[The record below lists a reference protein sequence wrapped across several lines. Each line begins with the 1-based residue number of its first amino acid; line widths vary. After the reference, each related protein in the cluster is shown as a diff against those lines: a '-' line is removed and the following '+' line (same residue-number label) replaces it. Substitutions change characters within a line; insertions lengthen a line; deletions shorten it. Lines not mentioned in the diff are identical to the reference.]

1 MEVCHCMKKICEEC
15 GKEYEAKTSRQRF
28 CPGPHKQVCVIC
40 GKEFEYTTTPREK
53 PHTCCMQCK
62 MEYMK
67 RRNLE
72 KYGVESVSQIPEI
85 IEAKKRNKA
94 SSLEKIKATNLIKYG
109 HEWAVQSP
117 VVRAHL
123 SEAQRSPEVRRKN
136 QQTYQS
142 KYGVDHIFKSREFR
156 DKYHCDDVISTPEV
170 KAKIRKTFQSIYGV
184 DNASQVPGVAEKA
197 QKTRE
202 STMMKRYGT
211 KHLFTS
217 DSFVQHIKTDFGVDN
232 VSQNPEVR
240 SRVAKS
246 TKCILACDGTIV
258 ESHYEKLVYDFCVRN
273 HLNFIYQPVQ
283 IDYQYQGSRRTFIDF
298 CIDGVLFEIK
308 GGHLMHDMYEKVE
321 VPISAKLEV
330 YKKNHVVVITDK
342 DASDMFGKPNSTES
356 NGFKYENKCPNPL
369 IGVDIELFKPNPDF
383 PYREDRPHCFYD
395 VRVDGQKSS
404 HEAFYDEGIRW
415 KMIMNRIQYSGG
427 FIDGKQVLNAL
438 NITRTCKQPS
448 WFSRTLA
455 REILSKYSTSDTI
468 VDCFAGWGAR
478 EQATHDLKKW
488 YIGIDLNSDLV
499 KWHHEQGRG
508 DIALGDARTFRY
520 DKECTIFICPPY
532 SDPKTGRCFE
542 DYNFDGFTE
551 RAKALTQ
558 CEWLKI
564 VMDNCPNFKE
574 AIMVCKIVDP
584 GWEQYIV
591 DTKKN
596 KSHFGVNNEYVLV
609 VPGRN

>member
-1 MEVCHCMKKICEEC
+1 MCHSMKKICEEC

-28 CPGPHKQVCVIC
+28 CSGPHKQVCVIC
-40 GKEFEYTTTPREK
+40 GKEFEYNTTPREK
-53 PHTCCMQCK
+53 PHTCSMKCK

-72 KYGVESVSQIPEI
+72 KYGVESVSQIPDI
-85 IEAKKRNKA
+85 IEAKRRNKT
-94 SSLEKIKATNLIKYG
+94 SSLEKAKATNLIRYG
-109 HEWAVQSP
+109 HDWAVQSP

-123 SEAQRSPEVRRKN
+123 SKAQRSPEVRRKMKT
-136 QQTYQS
+136 TYQK

-156 DKYHCDDVISTPEV
+156 DKYHCDEVIGTPEV
-170 KAKIRKTFQSIYGV
+170 RAKIRKTLQSTYGV
-184 DNASQVPGVAEKA
+184 DNAGQVPGIAEKA
-197 QKTRE
+197 KKTRE
-202 STMMKRYGT
+202 ATMMERYGT
-211 KHLFTS
+211 KYLFTS
-217 DSFVQHIKTDFGVDN
+217 ESFLQHIKEDFGVDN
-232 VSQNPEVR
+232 ISQSAEVR
-240 SRVAKS
+240 SRIARS
-246 TKCILACDGTIV
+246 NKCIEACDGTIV

-273 HLNFIYQPVQ
+273 HLNFIYQPTH
-283 IDYQYQGSRRTFIDF
+283 IDYQYQGDRRTFIDF
-298 CIDGVLFEIK
+298 CIEGVLFEIK
-308 GGHLMHDMYEKVE
+308 GGHLMHDLYEEVE
-321 VPISAKLEV
+321 VPIAAKLEV

-356 NGFKYENKCPNPL
+356 NGFKYGNKCPNPL
-369 IGVDIELFKPNPDF
+369 IGVDIELFKSNPDF

-478 EQATHDLKKW
+478 EQSTHDLKKW
-488 YIGIDLNSDLV
+488 YIGIDLNTDLV
-499 KWHHEQGRG
+499 KWHHQQGRG
-508 DIALGDARTFRY
+508 DITLGDARTFKY

-542 DYNFDGFTE
+542 DYNFEGFTE

-564 VMDNCPNFKE
+564 VMNNCPNFKE

-591 DTKKN
+591 DIKKN

-609 VPGRN
+609 VPGNR